1 MVSIGRDLWIPSSP
15 ALCSVQGHLPL
26 VSLLR
31 VPSTLALNVSKFR
44 VSTTTLCILF
54 QYFTILH
61 WCIFHF
67 LSEWKLS
74 GVLCQGWQAGD
85 CACCAHSL
93 PGNHDWAPRCCG
105 QKRWWKL
112 GTLKLKVPMT
122 FMPSTGSAWVIVAI
136 WGVGTVLCGR
146 GGALLGAA
154 WALFQFP
161 HQIKKCLSVFLPSL
175 LSVQVKTLLPLG
187 AEGWELHGF

>member
-15 ALCSVQGHLPL
+15 ALCSVQGLFPL

-31 VPSTLALNVSKFR
+31 APSTLALNISRFR

-54 QYFTILH
+54 QYFTILSLVYFSLLVRVETF
-61 WCIFHF
+61 WCFVPR
-67 LSEWKLS
+67 LASRRLCLLCP
-74 GVLCQGWQAGD
+74 LCQ
-85 CACCAHSL
+85 
-93 PGNHDWAPRCCG
+93 GNHDWAPRG

-136 WGVGTVLCGR
+136 WGVATVLCGR
-146 GGALLGAA
+146 GGAPQGAA
-154 WALFQFP
+154 WGLFQYPPSDEKMPFCISP
-161 HQIKKCLSVFLPSL
+161 LPAFCA
-175 LSVQVKTLLPLG
+175 G
-187 AEGWELHGF
+187 